1 MLKESCEVNVNM
13 PKCETCYHYDVC
25 KNYLKELNYTIGVDI
40 RATKC
45 PFFKDKSLMLELPVK
60 VGDTVY
66 IQYKKKIYP
75 VDVYAIRYDTKTN
88 NKRICVEGWLQIDEW
103 YQHSYSA
110 TFKWESIGKTV
121 FLTHKDAEKALNEQK
136 K

>member
-1 MLKESCEVNVNM
+1 MTERERLIELLDKKQQCGVVYIENQMDSRYSDSKEISN
-13 PKCETCYHYDVC
+13 
-25 KNYLKELNYTIGVDI
+25 KELVDFLI
-40 RATKC
+40 ENNVIV
-45 PFFKDKSLMLELPVK
+45 PPVK

-110 TFKWESIGKTV
+110 TFKWENVGKTV
-121 FLTHKDAEKALNEQK
+121 FLTYEDAEKTLFNK
-136 K
+136 V

>member
-1 MLKESCEVNVNM
+1 MIERERLIELLNKKQDIGIACNESQMDSRYSDTIEISNNELADYLIENNVIV
-13 PKCETCYHYDVC
+13 P
-25 KNYLKELNYTIGVDI
+25 
-40 RATKC
+40 
-45 PFFKDKSLMLELPVK
+45 PVK

-110 TFKWESIGKTV
+110 TFKWESVGKTV
-121 FLTHKDAEKALNEQK
+121 FLTREEAEKALNEQK